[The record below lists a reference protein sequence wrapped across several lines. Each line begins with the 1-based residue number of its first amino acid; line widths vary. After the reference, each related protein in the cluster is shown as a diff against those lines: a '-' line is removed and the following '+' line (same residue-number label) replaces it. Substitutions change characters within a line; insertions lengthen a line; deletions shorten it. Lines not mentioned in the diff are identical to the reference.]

1 MAAGFPLTDT
11 YCRMIPQLTN
21 IQGRPTRGPDVDRLS
36 TWGRRRLRR
45 LGYRSYYRLVAVNYA
60 RRWFAPENATPAGA
74 FRSYELLPRHGS
86 DTMLAALDAHCGPEA
101 VIYDLGANV
110 GVYSL
115 ALAADAPDR
124 RLLAVEPAPETSAHL
139 RANVECND
147 LGDRIE
153 VVECGVGDADDTRP
167 FFVSTYPELSG
178 FDRESATRWEADLAE
193 TVDVPIRRVDTGRRA
208 DPACRHAGR
217 LPPSTRHDQNR
228 RRGREPRRP
237 PGGTGDA
244 RHPPADTVH
253 RGPRRGVV
261 GRHRPGGT
269 GDPLGGRLRHRRVR
283 GLLAV

>member
-193 TVDVPIRRVDTGRRA
+193 TVDVPIRRVDTLVGSHPPPDTIKIDVEGASPAVLRGAQETLATHRPTLFIEVHEEGLSA
-208 DPACRHAGR
+208 D
-217 LPPSTRHDQNR
+217 T
-228 RRGREPRRP
+228 GREVRAILS
-237 PGGTGDA
+237 GADYA
-244 RHPPADTVH
+244 IDEYEDYWQCEPA
-253 RGPRRGVV
+253 
-261 GRHRPGGT
+261 
-269 GDPLGGRLRHRRVR
+269 
-283 GLLAV
+283 

>member
-1 MAAGFPLTDT
+1 MAAGFSLTDT

-60 RRWFAPENATPAGA
+60 RRWFAPENTTPAGA

-115 ALAADAPDR
+115 ALASDAPDR
-124 RLLAVEPAPETSAHL
+124 HLIAVEPAPRTCAHL
-139 RANVECND
+139 RANIECND

-167 FFVSTYPELSG
+167 FFISTYPELSG

-193 TVDVPIRRVDTGRRA
+193 TVDVPIRRVDTLVGSHPPPDAIKVDVEGASPAVLRGARETLATHRPTLFIEVHEEGLSA
-208 DPACRHAGR
+208 D
-217 LPPSTRHDQNR
+217 T
-228 RRGREPRRP
+228 GREVRAILSAV
-237 PGGTGDA
+237 DYA
-244 RHPPADTVH
+244 IDEYEDYWQCEPA
-253 RGPRRGVV
+253 
-261 GRHRPGGT
+261 
-269 GDPLGGRLRHRRVR
+269 
-283 GLLAV
+283 

>member
-1 MAAGFPLTDT
+1 
-11 YCRMIPQLTN
+11 
-21 IQGRPTRGPDVDRLS
+21 VDRLS

-193 TVDVPIRRVDTGRRA
+193 TVDVPIRRVDTLVGSHPPPDGIKIDVEGESPAVLRGAQETLATHRPTLFIEVHEEGLSA
-208 DPACRHAGR
+208 D
-217 LPPSTRHDQNR
+217 T
-228 RRGREPRRP
+228 GREVRAILSAA
-237 PGGTGDA
+237 DYA
-244 RHPPADTVH
+244 IDEYEDYWQCEPA
-253 RGPRRGVV
+253 
-261 GRHRPGGT
+261 
-269 GDPLGGRLRHRRVR
+269 
-283 GLLAV
+283 